1 MFPAR
6 YWREI
11 PQRYRLEAARC
22 TRCGKTSFPPRRV
35 CAACRGRE
43 SEIVRLPLHG
53 TLLTYTVQH
62 VSPSNYSD
70 LQPFAVGIVE
80 LEGGVRITTQV
91 VDLGPD
97 EIRSGLPV
105 RLEFRRLFSHGSHGV
120 HCYGYKA
127 VPLG

>member
-11 PQRYRLEAARC
+11 PQRYRLEASRC
-22 TRCGKTSFPPRRV
+22 TACGAIWFPPRAI
-35 CAACRGRE
+35 CPSCRARAFE
-43 SEIVRLPLHG
+43 TVRLPLRG

-62 VSPSNYSD
+62 VATSDYAD

-80 LEGGVRITTQV
+80 LDGGVRLTAQV
-91 VDLGPD
+91 VDIEAADLRP
-97 EIRSGLPV
+97 GLPV
-105 RLEFRRLFSHGSHGV
+105 RLEFRRLFSHGDHGV

-127 VPLG
+127 VPVG